1 MRCRIPEFCLMIL
14 SCCLLGAPAEF
25 RTADHSYFIEVVD
38 GMNGS
43 SLSGKLE
50 SNIWHGANGF
60 TISFQERKQGKL
72 TFCDLEFTTPENDKA
87 SLRRLSVIC
96 STECHAPDSFYDGNS
111 LRAWETGKALERR
124 QLLDTFP
131 LAAAYGATAG
141 KAIGISP
148 ASVVSYLHSRL
159 SSENGKIRLSY
170 TTHIVADSRK
180 VQELSFIVF
189 PFMPEFGWLN
199 ALEVYYQAYPEYFRP
214 HPGVD
219 RRISGVMGYFLS
231 AHKSRDL
238 EINSGRHFHLDL
250 EWTYAPWVESGNW
263 YTDRVDWIQGTHE
276 CTNYD
281 ALRKHRKCTWEE
293 YHEARVRQFRSGD
306 RQAAMFYYI
315 LPRAVNEKYGRQ
327 FPDSVF
333 VDSLGRR
340 QERGGLSQIT
350 SEAGKTTSV
359 FAYGSG
365 LSTLLEKELAEV
377 VRNYKVSGF
386 SFDMVNFHSNEYNQA
401 QLNFATG
408 RDFDRNGKIFTPDSV
423 LPIPFANYVHTLKR
437 DGKTMGVFAN
447 FAFNRLVAHT
457 AFAVDGAMVECS
469 PDIAC
474 DAFKTLRIMAGQKP
488 LSFFGAFDQKYRNK
502 AIRWDMVQTPR
513 QRRELSFGLAQY
525 MLFCCLRYG
534 YTPMNWSFEYR
545 DRTFFD
551 PWLKIML
558 QLKKKGWRPVPA
570 IKWVPADAELWCGR
584 FGESGESMFTLTN
597 PTRRK
602 INVKASLFK
611 SYLGAGDFEPY
622 AVTGQKP
629 AFRDTE
635 KTIEFEITMNPKE
648 ILVIA
653 GKGAEREPETTLL
666 SDRKQIQAFFGLDD
680 ARQKRVVIVVP
691 DDETEILYD
700 FIDRYYPYVQAS
712 REFHRKPFCREPGFL
727 NAKYND
733 IWRLPCRRILGKGRQ
748 IAIGTPAQYPSLAVK
763 LSDRE
768 NDLIL
773 RNKGGF
779 IKLFPEEEIL
789 WIGGVGYGETRMG
802 TMQYLELLDEKEKQL

>member
-1 MRCRIPEFCLMIL
+1 MKYWIPELCLMIL
-14 SCCLLGAPAEF
+14 SCCLAAAPAEF
-25 RTADHSYFIEVVD
+25 RTADRRYVVEVVD
-38 GMNGS
+38 GMSGRA
-43 SLSGKLE
+43 LDGKLE
-50 SNIWHGANGF
+50 SGVWRGKGGF
-60 TISFQERKQGKL
+60 TISFRERREGEL
-72 TFCDLEFTTPENDKA
+72 TFCDLKFFTPESDTS
-87 SLRRLSVIC
+87 SLRRLSVVC
-96 STECHAPDSFYDGNS
+96 STECHEPDFFYDGNS
-111 LRAWETGKALERR
+111 LRKWGGKTLERK

-131 LAAAYGATAG
+131 LAAAYGGNGG

-148 ASVVSYLHSRL
+148 ASVVGYLHSRL
-159 SSENGKIRLSY
+159 SRENGKSKLSY
-170 TTHIVADSRK
+170 TTHVVADSRK
-180 VQELSFIVF
+180 VQEVSFIAF
-189 PFMPEFGWLN
+189 PFVPEFGWNN
-199 ALEVYYQAYPEYFRP
+199 ALELYYLAYPAYFRP

-219 RRISGVMGYFLS
+219 KRISGIMGYFLS

-238 EINSGRHFHLDL
+238 EINSGRQFHLDL

-263 YTDRVDWIQGTHE
+263 YTGREDWIQGIHE

-315 LPRAVNEKYGRQ
+315 LPRAINMKYGRL
-327 FPDSVF
+327 FPDAVF

-340 QERGGLSQIT
+340 QEGGGLSQIA
-350 SEAGKTTSV
+350 SEAGKATTV

-365 LSTLLEKELAEV
+365 LSAVLEKELAEV
-377 VRNYKVSGF
+377 VENYKVSGF
-386 SFDMVNFHSNEYNQA
+386 SFDMVNFHSNEYNKA

-423 LPIPFANYVHTLKR
+423 VPIPFVNYIHTLKR

-447 FAFNRLVAHT
+447 FAFNRIVAHT

-488 LSFFGAFDQKYRNK
+488 LSFFGSFDQKFRNK
-502 AIRWDMVQTPR
+502 AIKWDMVQTPQKR
-513 QRRELSFGLAQY
+513 KELSFGLAQY

-545 DRTFFD
+545 DRTFFE

-570 IKWVPADAELWCGR
+570 VKWVPADAELWCGR
-584 FGESGESMFTLTN
+584 FGEGRESMFTLTN
-597 PTRRK
+597 PTRGK
-602 INVKASLFK
+602 IDVKATVIK
-611 SYLGAGDFEPY
+611 SYLGKGEFEPY
-622 AVTGQKP
+622 AVTGQKIE
-629 AFRDTE
+629 FRDTG
-635 KTIEFEITMNPKE
+635 KTIEFEIAMEPKE

-653 GKGAEREPETTLL
+653 MKGAEREPEATLL
-666 SDRKQIQAFFGLDD
+666 SDRKKIQSFFGLSD
-680 ARQKRVVIVVP
+680 AQQGTVAVVAP
-691 DDETEILYD
+691 DDEAKILYD

-712 REFHRKPFCREPGFL
+712 REFHKKPFCREPGFL

-733 IWRLPCRRILGKGRQ
+733 IWRLPLRRKLESGRQ
-748 IAIGTPAQYPSLAVK
+748 IVIGTLAQFPRLAAK
-763 LSDRE
+763 LTPQE
-768 NDLIL
+768 NALIL

-779 IKLFPEEEIL
+779 VKLFPEENIL
-789 WIGGVGYGETRMG
+789 WIGGAGNMETRMG
-802 TMQYLELLDEKEKQL
+802 AMLYLELLDEKEKLL